1 MSAIPFLLM
10 RIGAYLFSKFCSPF
24 RGLGGYRLSLC
35 NSSSPFRVPGDLMA
49 HDHSHHHHD
58 HAPKIDHLNTA
69 FIVGIILNSAF
80 VVIEAIVGFANHSLS
95 LLTDAGHNLSDVAS
109 LALALLAF
117 KLSKMRSNQVYT
129 YGYKRSTIV
138 VSLLNAIILVAA
150 VGIIAYEA
158 ILRTGHPE
166 PIPGITVAWVA
177 FAGIAVNGVTA
188 WLFMKD
194 KEKDL
199 NVKGAYMHMAVD
211 AIVSLGVVI
220 SGIVMYFT
228 KWYWIDSA
236 VSLIIVVV
244 IIAGT
249 WNLLMDSI
257 RLEIDGVPKNMNLE
271 EIKAELLKGKG
282 VKEVH
287 HMHVWALSTTENALT
302 AHLVI
307 DPTDMPNF
315 DAIKHD
321 LRHRLEHL
329 EIQHSTF
336 EPEFA
341 GEACKEQ
348 QC

>member
-1 MSAIPFLLM
+1 M
-10 RIGAYLFSKFCSPF
+10 G
-24 RGLGGYRLSLC
+24 
-35 NSSSPFRVPGDLMA
+35 
-49 HDHSHHHHD
+49 HDHAHHHHD
-58 HAPKIDHLNTA
+58 HAPKLDHLNTA
-69 FIVGIILNSAF
+69 FIVGIILNSLF
-80 VVIEAIVGFANHSLS
+80 VVVEAVVGFANHSLS

-117 KLSKMRSNQVYT
+117 KLSKMRANNVYT

-138 VSLLNAIILVAA
+138 VSLLNAIILVGA

-158 ILRTGHPE
+158 IMRIGHPQ
-166 PIPGITVAWVA
+166 PISGITVAWVA
-177 FAGIAVNGVTA
+177 FAGILVNGVTA
-188 WLFMKD
+188 WLFMRD

-211 AIVSLGVVI
+211 ALVSLGVVV
-220 SGIVMYFT
+220 SGIIIYFT

-244 IIAGT
+244 IITGT
-249 WNLLMDSI
+249 WRLLMDSI
-257 RLEIDGVPKNMNLE
+257 RLEIDGVPKQMELNK
-271 EIKAELLKGKG
+271 IKAELLKAKG
-282 VKEVH
+282 VKDVH

-307 DPTDMPNF
+307 HTEEMANF
-315 DAIKHD
+315 NDIKHD

-329 EIQHSTF
+329 DIQHSTF

-341 GEACKEQ
+341 GEPCHEKI
-348 QC
+348 CS

>member
-1 MSAIPFLLM
+1 M
-10 RIGAYLFSKFCSPF
+10 
-24 RGLGGYRLSLC
+24 
-35 NSSSPFRVPGDLMA
+35 
-49 HDHSHHHHD
+49 DHSHHHHD
-58 HAPKIDHLNTA
+58 HAPKLDRLNTA
-69 FIVGIILNSAF
+69 FVVGIILNSIF
-80 VVIEAIVGFANHSLS
+80 VIIEATVGFANGSLS

-117 KLSKMRSNQVYT
+117 KLSKMRANNAYT

-138 VSLLNAIILVAA
+138 VSLLNAVILVAA

-158 ILRTGHPE
+158 ILRIGHPQ

-211 AIVSLGVVI
+211 AIVSLGVVV
-220 SGIVMYFT
+220 SGIVIYFT
-228 KWYWIDSA
+228 QWYWVDSA
-236 VSLIIVVV
+236 VSLIIVIV
-244 IIAGT
+244 IMAGT
-249 WNLLMDSI
+249 WNLLVDSL
-257 RLEIDGVPKNMNLE
+257 RLEIDGVPKDMDLDK
-271 EIKAELLKGKG
+271 IKAELMSNNG
-282 VKEVH
+282 VKDVH

-307 DPTDMPNF
+307 HPNEVNNF
-315 DAIKHD
+315 NSIKHD

-329 EIQHSTF
+329 DIQHSTF

-341 GEACKEQ
+341 GE
-348 QC
+348 QCAEIECSLSPPAP

>member
-1 MSAIPFLLM
+1 M
-10 RIGAYLFSKFCSPF
+10 G
-24 RGLGGYRLSLC
+24 
-35 NSSSPFRVPGDLMA
+35 

-58 HAPKIDHLNTA
+58 HAPKLDHLNTA

-80 VVIEAIVGFANHSLS
+80 VIIEAIVGFANGSLS

-117 KLSKMRSNQVYT
+117 KLSKMKATNVYT

-138 VSLLNAIILVAA
+138 VSLLNAVILVAA

-158 ILRTGHPE
+158 ILRIGHPQ

-177 FAGIAVNGVTA
+177 FAGIVVNGVTA

-199 NVKGAYMHMAVD
+199 NIKGAYMHMAVD

-220 SGIVMYFT
+220 SGLVIYFT
-228 KWYWIDSA
+228 KWYWVDSV

-244 IIAGT
+244 IMAGT
-249 WNLLMDSI
+249 WQLLVDSL
-257 RLEIDGVPKNMNLE
+257 RLEFDGVPKQMDLDK
-271 EIKAELLKGKG
+271 IKAELLKAQG
-282 VKEVH
+282 VKDVH

-307 DPTDMPNF
+307 HPDEMNNF
-315 DAIKHD
+315 DQIKHD

-341 GEACKEQ
+341 GEPCHEK

>member
-1 MSAIPFLLM
+1 M
-10 RIGAYLFSKFCSPF
+10 G
-24 RGLGGYRLSLC
+24 
-35 NSSSPFRVPGDLMA
+35 
-49 HDHSHHHHD
+49 
-58 HAPKIDHLNTA
+58 
-69 FIVGIILNSAF
+69 IVLNSAF
-80 VVIEAIVGFANHSLS
+80 VVVEAVVGFANHSLS

-117 KLSKMRSNQVYT
+117 KLSKIKANNVYT

-138 VSLLNAIILVAA
+138 VSLLNAVILVAA

-158 ILRTGHPE
+158 ILRMGNPQ

-211 AIVSLGVVI
+211 AVVSLGVVI
-220 SGIVMYFT
+220 SGLVIYFT
-228 KWYWIDSA
+228 QWYWVDSA

-244 IIAGT
+244 IITGT
-249 WNLLMDSI
+249 WRLLMDSI
-257 RLEIDGVPKNMNLE
+257 RLEINGVPKQMDLDK
-271 EIKAELLKGKG
+271 IKAELMNAKG
-282 VKEVH
+282 VKDVH

-307 DPTDMPNF
+307 QPGEVNNF
-315 DAIKHD
+315 NQIKHD

-329 EIQHSTF
+329 DIQHSTF

-341 GEACKEQ
+341 GETCHEK